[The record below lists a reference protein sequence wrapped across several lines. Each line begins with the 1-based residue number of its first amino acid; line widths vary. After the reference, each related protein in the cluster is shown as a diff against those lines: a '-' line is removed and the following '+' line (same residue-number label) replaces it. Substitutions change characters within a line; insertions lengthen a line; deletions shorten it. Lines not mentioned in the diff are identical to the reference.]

1 MRRLLASQE
10 TGNACFDAMD
20 QLTLFFD
27 NLKALGGKKLAALGL
42 AFALVVGIVSI
53 AAYYL
58 SRPSFEVLYAGLDRE
73 DVSRI
78 GSALKASGIS
88 FDVNPEGN
96 AVSVPYGQTG
106 QARMLLAER
115 GLPQSANA
123 GYELFDKVG
132 ALGLTSFMQEVT
144 RVRALE
150 GELARTIQLIR
161 GVKAARVH
169 IVMPDEGSFRRA
181 KQPPSASVIIRTEG
195 PDDSSAAQAIRH
207 LVASSLPGMSVDQV
221 TVLNTDG
228 MILSSS
234 DGEANDAVPVK
245 TLALEKSISKDIQD
259 NIRRTLTPYL
269 RLPNFQVSVRAR
281 VNTDRKQINETIYD
295 PESRVERSIRTV
307 KESAQSQNNS
317 GAQSTTVERNIPQNA
332 ANSPDSKQS
341 TDESKKSEELTNY
354 ELSSK
359 TVTTV
364 SGGYNIERLS
374 VAVLIN
380 RSAFAEPGKEPPK
393 PESVEKQIKEIELL
407 VSSAAGLNKERGDAL
422 KVTAVDFMFNEHEMT
437 PEESPGFA
445 ALLGM
450 HLGAIINAVTAIG
463 IAAVIVVFG
472 LAPARRALLAEAQ
485 PAQERV
491 EPPPL
496 SSPLVPSETPLAIEP
511 ALPEFPA
518 PPMLGIQEDGGFM
531 PSSALLEGLV
541 EAAKE
546 SAREKLERLI
556 DQDDAHAAAIM
567 KQWMRS

>member
-1 MRRLLASQE
+1 
-10 TGNACFDAMD
+10 MD
-20 QLTLFFD
+20 RLTLILD
-27 NLKALGGKKLAALGL
+27 NLSALGKRKLAALGL
-42 AFALVVGIVSI
+42 TFLLVVGLVS
-53 AAYYL
+53 AVAYYL
-58 SRPSFEVLYAGLDRE
+58 SRPNFELLYAGLDRE

-78 GSALKASGIS
+78 GAALKSSGVA

-96 AVSVPYGQTG
+96 AVSVPYGQTS

-169 IVMPDEGSFRRA
+169 IVLPDEGSFRRA

-207 LVASSLPGMSVDQV
+207 LVASSLPGMNVDQV

-234 DGEANDAVPVK
+234 DGDANDAVPVK

-269 RLPNFQVSVRAR
+269 KLANFQVSVRTR
-281 VNTDRKQINETIYD
+281 VNTDRKQTNETIFD
-295 PESRVERSIRTV
+295 PESRVERSVRTV

-317 GAQSTTVERNIPQNA
+317 GAGQSTSVDRNIPQGGANA
-332 ANSPDSKQS
+332 GSDAKQS
-341 TDESKKSEELTNY
+341 NDESKKSEELTNF

-364 SGGYNIERLS
+364 SGGYNIEHLS

-380 RSAFAEPGKEPPK
+380 RAAFAEPNKEAPK
-393 PESVEKQIKEIELL
+393 PEAIEKQIKEIEQL
-407 VSSAAGLNKERGDAL
+407 VSSAAGLKKERGDAL
-422 KVTAVDFMFNEHEMT
+422 KVTAVDFTFNEREMA
-437 PEESPGFA
+437 PVESQSFMTT
-445 ALLGM
+445 LGN
-450 HLGAIINAVTAIG
+450 HLGSFINALTAIG
-463 IAAVIVVFG
+463 IAAVVVGFG
-472 LAPARRALLAEAQ
+472 LAPARRALLAEQ
-485 PAQERV
+485 PATLAGGQDGE
-491 EPPPL
+491 
-496 SSPLVPSETPLAIEP
+496 SSPMISSEPAPLAIEP
-511 ALPEFPA
+511 AFDPMASAMLGLPE
-518 PPMLGIQEDGGFM
+518 EGGFAM
-531 PSSALLEGLV
+531 PGFFDGVGEPPKD
-541 EAAKE
+541 AA
-546 SAREKLERLI
+546 RRKLERLI
-556 DQDDAHAAAIM
+556 EQDDAHAAAIM

>member
-1 MRRLLASQE
+1 
-10 TGNACFDAMD
+10 MD
-20 QLTLFFD
+20 HLTKIID
-27 NLKALGGKKLAALGL
+27 NLKALGGRKLAALGL
-42 AFALVVGIVSI
+42 IFALVVGMVSL

-78 GSALKASGIS
+78 GAALKSSNVA

-96 AVSVPYGQTG
+96 AVSVPYGQTA

-207 LVASSLPGMSVDQV
+207 LVASSLPGMTVDQV
-221 TVLNTDG
+221 TVLDTDG

-234 DGEANDAVPVK
+234 DGEATDAVPVK
-245 TLALEKSISKDIQD
+245 TLSLEKNISKDIQD

-269 RLPNFQVSVRAR
+269 RLPNFQVSVRTR
-281 VNTDRKQINETIYD
+281 VNTDRKQTNETIFD
-295 PESRVERSIRTV
+295 PDSRVERSIRTV
-307 KESAQSQNNS
+307 KETAQSQNNS
-317 GAQSTTVERNIPQNA
+317 GAQSTSVERNIPQNA
-332 ANSPDSKQS
+332 ANSGDAKQS
-341 TDESKKSEELTNY
+341 NDESRKSEELTNY

-364 SGGYNIERLS
+364 SGGYNIEHLS

-393 PESVEKQIKEIELL
+393 PEIVEKQLKEIELL

-437 PEESPGFA
+437 PEENPGFVA
-445 ALLGM
+445 MLGS
-450 HLGAIINAVTAIG
+450 HLGAIINALTAIG
-463 IAAVIVVFG
+463 IAAVVVAFG
-472 LAPARRALLAEAQ
+472 LAPARRALLADAP

-496 SSPLVPSETPLAIEP
+496 SSPEPPSFSPPEPQLALES
-511 ALPEFPA
+511 AFPNLA
-518 PPMLGIQEDGGFM
+518 PPMLNIPD
-531 PSSALLEGLV
+531 EGLLPGAALFDGIV
-541 EAAKE
+541 EVARG
-546 SAREKLERLI
+546 SARKKLERLI
-556 DQDDAHAAAIM
+556 EQDDAHAAAIM

>member
-1 MRRLLASQE
+1 
-10 TGNACFDAMD
+10 MD
-20 QLTLFFD
+20 HLTKLFD
-27 NLKALGGKKLAALGL
+27 NLKALGGRKLAALGL
-42 AFALVVGIVSI
+42 IFALVVGMVSL

-78 GSALKASGIS
+78 GAALKSSGVA

-96 AVSVPYGQTG
+96 AVSVPYGQTA

-207 LVASSLPGMSVDQV
+207 LVASSLPGMTVDQV

-234 DGEANDAVPVK
+234 DGEATDAVPVK

-281 VNTDRKQINETIYD
+281 VNTDRKQTNETIFD
-295 PESRVERSIRTV
+295 PDSRIERSIRTV
-307 KESAQSQNNS
+307 KETAQSQNNS
-317 GAQSTTVERNIPQNA
+317 GAQSTSVERNIPQNA
-332 ANSPDSKQS
+332 ANNGDAKQS
-341 TDESKKSEELTNY
+341 NDESRKSEELTNY

-364 SGGYNIERLS
+364 SGGYTVERLS

-393 PESVEKQIKEIELL
+393 PEIVDKQLKEIEQL
-407 VSSAAGLNKERGDAL
+407 VSSAAGLSKERGDAL

-437 PEESPGFA
+437 PEENPGFVA
-445 ALLGM
+445 MLGS
-450 HLGAIINAVTAIG
+450 HLGAIINALTAVG
-463 IAAVIVVFG
+463 IAAIIVAFG

-485 PAQERV
+485 PASQERV

-496 SSPLVPSETPLAIEP
+496 ASPAAPSLAPAELPLALEP
-511 ALPEFPA
+511 AFPNLAPILDIPE
-518 PPMLGIQEDGGFM
+518 
-531 PSSALLEGLV
+531 EGLLPGAALFDGIV
-541 EAAKE
+541 EVARG
-546 SAREKLERLI
+546 SARKKLERLI
-556 DQDDAHAAAIM
+556 EQDDAHAAAIM

>member
-1 MRRLLASQE
+1 
-10 TGNACFDAMD
+10 MD
-20 QLTLFFD
+20 RLTLILD
-27 NLKALGGKKLAALGL
+27 NLNALGKRKLAALTL
-42 AFALVVGIVSI
+42 TFALVVGLVS
-53 AAYYL
+53 AAGYYL
-58 SRPSFEVLYAGLDRE
+58 SRPNFEVLYAGLDRE

-78 GSALKASGIS
+78 GAALKSSGVA

-96 AVSVPYGQTG
+96 AISVPYGQTS

-207 LVASSLPGMSVDQV
+207 LVASSLPGMTVDQV

-234 DGEANDAVPVK
+234 DGEANDAIPVK
-245 TLALEKSISKDIQD
+245 TLSLEKNISKDIQD

-269 RLPNFQVSVRAR
+269 KLANFQVSVRAR

-295 PESRVERSIRTV
+295 PDSRVERSVRTV

-317 GAQSTTVERNIPQNA
+317 AGQSTSVDRNIPQGGANA
-332 ANSPDSKQS
+332 GGDTKQS
-341 TDESKKSEELTNY
+341 NDESKKSEELTNF

-364 SGGYNIERLS
+364 SGGYNIEQLS

-380 RSAFAEPGKEPPK
+380 RAAFAEPNKEAPK
-393 PESVEKQIKEIELL
+393 PEAIEKQLREIEQLI
-407 VSSAAGLNKERGDAL
+407 SSAAGLKKERGDSL
-422 KVTAVDFMFNEHEMT
+422 KVTAVDFTFNEHEM
-437 PEESPGFA
+437 SPVENPGLMA
-445 ALLGM
+445 MLGN
-450 HLGAIINAVTAIG
+450 HIGSFINALTAIG
-463 IAAVIVVFG
+463 IAAVIVAFG
-472 LAPARRALLAEAQ
+472 LAPARRALLAE
-485 PAQERV
+485 
-491 EPPPL
+491 PPPAL
-496 SSPLVPSETPLAIEP
+496 TAEQGGESAPPLMGAEPAPLAIEP
-511 ALPEFPA
+511 AFEPMA
-518 PPMLGIQEDGGFM
+518 PPMLGMTEDGGFVM
-531 PSSALLEGLV
+531 PGGLFDGVV
-541 EAAKE
+541 EAAKDT
-546 SAREKLERLI
+546 ARRKLERLI
-556 DQDDAHAAAIM
+556 EQDDAHAAAIM

>member
-1 MRRLLASQE
+1 MDRINLL
-10 TGNACFDAMD
+10 
-20 QLTLFFD
+20 LD
-27 NLKALGGKKLAALGL
+27 NLKSLGARKLSALALT
-42 AFALVVGIVSI
+42 FALVVGLVSI

-78 GSALKASGIS
+78 GAALKSTGVT
-88 FDVNPEGN
+88 FDINPEGN
-96 AVSVPYGQTG
+96 AVSVPYGQTA

-169 IVMPDEGSFRRA
+169 IVMPDEGSFRRVR
-181 KQPPSASVIIRTEG
+181 QPPSASVIIRTEG

-207 LVASSLPGMSVDQV
+207 LVAASLPGMNVDQV

-245 TLALEKSISKDIQD
+245 TLTLEKSIAKDIQD
-259 NIRRTLTPYL
+259 NVRRTLTPYL

-281 VNTDRKQINETIYD
+281 VNTDKRQVNETTFD
-295 PESRVERSIRTV
+295 PESRVERSVRTV
-307 KESAQSQNNS
+307 KENTTAQNAAN
-317 GAQSTTVERNIPQNA
+317 APTTGVERNIPQERT
-332 ANSPDSKQS
+332 NSADAKPS
-341 TDESKKSEELTNY
+341 TDESKKSEELTNF

-364 SGGYNIERLS
+364 SGGYNVEHLS

-380 RSAFAEPGKEPPK
+380 RAAFTEAGKDAPK
-393 PESVEKQIKEIELL
+393 PEAVDRQLKEIEQLI
-407 VSSAAGLNKERGDAL
+407 SSAAGLKKERGDTL
-422 KVTAVDFMFNEHEMT
+422 KVSAVEFQFNEHEIS
-437 PEESPGFA
+437 PVESPGFVA
-445 ALLGM
+445 MLGS
-450 HLGAIINAVTAIG
+450 HLGSILNMVTVLG
-463 IAAVIVVFG
+463 IAALVVTFG
-472 LAPARRALLAEAQ
+472 LAPARRALLAEA
-485 PAQERV
+485 AADRV

-496 SSPLVPSETPLAIEP
+496 LGLSQPLTMPASEMMA
-511 ALPEFPA
+511 AA
-518 PPMLGIQEDGGFM
+518 PMLGMQAPPGMFEDGNERQKD
-531 PSSALLEGLV
+531 ATRRRLEQ
-541 EAAKE
+541 
-546 SAREKLERLI
+546 LI
-556 DQDDAHAAAIM
+556 QTDEEQAAAIL

>member
-1 MRRLLASQE
+1 
-10 TGNACFDAMD
+10 MD
-20 QLTLFFD
+20 RFTLVVD
-27 NLKALGGKKLAALGL
+27 NLKALGGRKLAALGL
-42 AFALVVGIVSI
+42 IFALVVGVISI
-53 AAYYL
+53 SAYYL
-58 SRPSFEVLYAGLDRE
+58 SRPTFEILCAGLDRE

-78 GSALKASGIS
+78 GAVLKSTGIS
-88 FDVNPEGN
+88 FDINPEGN
-96 AVSVPYGQTG
+96 AVSVPYGQTA

-150 GELARTIQLIR
+150 GELARAIQLIR

-181 KQPPSASVIIRTEG
+181 KQPPSASVVIRTEG

-234 DGEANDAVPVK
+234 DGEATDAVPVK
-245 TLALEKSISKDIQD
+245 TLTLEKNIAKDIQD

-281 VNTDRKQINETIYD
+281 VNTDRKQTAETIYD
-295 PESRVERSIRTV
+295 PESKVERSIRSM
-307 KESAQSQNNS
+307 KENVQSQNTS
-317 GAQSTTVERNIPQNA
+317 GAAPTTVERNIPQTGA
-332 ANSPDSKQS
+332 ANTEGKQS
-341 TDESKKSEELTNY
+341 TDETKKSEELTNY

-364 SGGYNIERLS
+364 SGGYNIEHLS

-380 RSAFAEPGKEPPK
+380 RSAFSEPNKEPPK
-393 PESVEKQIKEIELL
+393 PERVDSQLREIEQL
-407 VSSAAGLNKERGDAL
+407 VSSAAGLKKERGDAL
-422 KVTAVDFMFNEHEMT
+422 KVTAVDFMFNEHEIS
-437 PEESPGFA
+437 PVESPGFVA
-445 ALLGM
+445 ILGS
-450 HLGAIINAVTAIG
+450 HLGAILNSITALG
-463 IAAVIVVFG
+463 IAALIVIFG
-472 LAPARRALLAEAQ
+472 LAPVRRALLAQ
-485 PAQERV
+485 PTEERR

-496 SSPLVPSETPLAIEP
+496 IGLEQPLA
-511 ALPEFPA
+511 L
-518 PPMLGIQEDGGFM
+518 DG
-531 PSSALLEGLV
+531 E
-541 EAAKE
+541 
-546 SAREKLERLI
+546 ARESFALGPSAQSQAYLEHAAGSGRETKRKELELLI
-556 DQDDAHAAAIM
+556 QNNEEQAAAIL
-567 KQWMRS
+567 KQWMKEKEAA

>member
-1 MRRLLASQE
+1 
-10 TGNACFDAMD
+10 MD
-20 QLTLFFD
+20 RLTLILE
-27 NLKALGGKKLAALGL
+27 NLKGLGGKRLAAL
-42 AFALVVGIVSI
+42 ALVFTLVVAAVSI
-53 AAYYL
+53 TAYYL
-58 SRPSFEVLYAGLDRE
+58 SRPTFEVLYAGLDRE

-78 GSALKASGIS
+78 GAALKANGIP

-96 AVSVPYGQTG
+96 TVSVPYGQTA

-195 PDDSSAAQAIRH
+195 PDDTSAAQAIRH
-207 LVASSLPGMSVDQV
+207 LVASSLPGMTVDQV

-234 DGEANDAVPVK
+234 DGDASDAIPVK
-245 TLALEKSISKDIQD
+245 TLTLEKNLSKDIQD

-269 RLPNFQVSVRAR
+269 RLANFQVSVRAR
-281 VNTDRKQINETIYD
+281 VNTDRKQTNETIYD
-295 PESRVERSIRTV
+295 PDSRVERSVRTV
-307 KESAQSQNNS
+307 KETAQSQNNS
-317 GAQSTTVERNIPQNA
+317 GSQNTSVERNIPQNN
-332 ANSPDSKQS
+332 ANNADAKRSA
-341 TDESKKSEELTNY
+341 DESKKSEELTNF

-359 TVTTV
+359 TVSVV
-364 SGGYNIERLS
+364 SGGYNVEHLS

-380 RSAFAEPGKEPPK
+380 RSAFATGGAKEPPK
-393 PESVEKQIKEIELL
+393 QEIVDRQIKEIEQL
-407 VSSAAGLNKERGDAL
+407 VSSAAGLNKERGDTL
-422 KVTAVDFMFNEHEMT
+422 KVTAVDFLFNENELS

-445 ALLGM
+445 SVLKS
-450 HLGAIINAVTAIG
+450 HLGTILNALTAIA
-463 IAAVIVVFG
+463 IVAVIVIFG
-472 LAPARRALLAEAQ
+472 LAPIRRALLAE
-485 PAQERV
+485 
-491 EPPPL
+491 
-496 SSPLVPSETPLAIEP
+496 PLVAPEAIEVLDQASPLAIEP
-511 ALPEFPA
+511 GFPGA
-518 PPMLGIQEDGGFM
+518 STPVFEMADGDGQTPIFD
-531 PSSALLEGLV
+531 GL
-541 EAAKE
+541 ASTA
-546 SAREKLERLI
+546 SQTARKKLERLI
-556 DQDDAHAAAIM
+556 EQNEEQAAAVM

>member
-1 MRRLLASQE
+1 
-10 TGNACFDAMD
+10 MD
-20 QLTLFFD
+20 RFTLILD
-27 NLKALGGKKLAALGL
+27 NLAALGKRKLMAL
-42 AFALVVGIVSI
+42 ALTFALVVGLVSA

-58 SRPSFEVLYAGLDRE
+58 SRPNFEVLYAGLDRE

-78 GSALKASGIS
+78 GSALKSSGIS

-96 AVSVPYGQTG
+96 AISVPYGQTS

-181 KQPPSASVIIRTEG
+181 KQASSASVIIRTEG

-207 LVASSLPGMSVDQV
+207 LVASSLPGMTVDQV

-234 DGEANDAVPVK
+234 DGEPNDAIPVK
-245 TLALEKSISKDIQD
+245 TLTLEKTLSKDIQD

-269 RLPNFQVSVRAR
+269 KLANFQVSVRAR

-295 PESRVERSIRTV
+295 PESRVERSVRTV
-307 KESAQSQNNS
+307 KETAQSTNNS
-317 GAQSTTVERNIPQNA
+317 GGQSTSVDRNIPQGGSNA
-332 ANSPDSKQS
+332 GSDAKNSN
-341 TDESKKSEELTNY
+341 DESKKSEELTNF

-359 TVTTV
+359 TVTTM
-364 SGGYNIERLS
+364 SGGYNIENLS

-380 RSAFAEPGKEPPK
+380 RAAFSEPNKEAPK
-393 PESVEKQIKEIELL
+393 PEAIDRQLKEIEQLI
-407 VSSAAGLNKERGDAL
+407 VSAAGLKKERGDSL
-422 KVTAVDFMFNEHEMT
+422 KVTAVDFTFNEHDMT
-437 PEESPGFA
+437 AVENPGFMTT
-445 ALLGM
+445 LGN
-450 HLGAIINAVTAIG
+450 HLGSFINALTAVG
-463 IAAVIVVFG
+463 IAVVIVAFG
-472 LAPARRALLAEAQ
+472 LAPARRALLAEQ
-485 PAQERV
+485 PAAAVVARSAEEAPALAAG
-491 EPPPL
+491 EPAPL
-496 SSPLVPSETPLAIEP
+496 GIEP
-511 ALPEFPA
+511 SFDAMA
-518 PPMLGIQEDGGFM
+518 PPMLGMAEDGGFAM
-531 PSSALLEGLV
+531 PSFLDGMLDLPKDTS
-541 EAAKE
+541 
-546 SAREKLERLI
+546 RRKLERLI
-556 DQDDAHAAAIM
+556 DRDDAHAAAIM

>member
-1 MRRLLASQE
+1 
-10 TGNACFDAMD
+10 MD
-20 QLTLFFD
+20 RFTLILD
-27 NLKALGGKKLAALGL
+27 NLAALGKRKLMAL
-42 AFALVVGIVSI
+42 ALTFALVVGLVSA

-58 SRPSFEVLYAGLDRE
+58 SRPNFEVLYAGLDRE

-78 GSALKASGIS
+78 GSALKSSGIS

-96 AVSVPYGQTG
+96 AISVPYGQTS

-181 KQPPSASVIIRTEG
+181 KQASSASVIIRTEG

-207 LVASSLPGMSVDQV
+207 LVASSLPGMTVDQV

-234 DGEANDAVPVK
+234 DGEANDAIPVK
-245 TLALEKSISKDIQD
+245 TLTLEKTLSKDIQD

-269 RLPNFQVSVRAR
+269 KLANFQVSVRAR

-295 PESRVERSIRTV
+295 PESRVERSVRTV
-307 KESAQSQNNS
+307 KETAQSTNNS
-317 GAQSTTVERNIPQNA
+317 GGQSTSVDRNIPQGGSNA
-332 ANSPDSKQS
+332 GGDAKNSN
-341 TDESKKSEELTNY
+341 DESKKSEELTNF

-359 TVTTV
+359 TVTTM
-364 SGGYNIERLS
+364 SGGYNIENLS

-380 RSAFAEPGKEPPK
+380 RAAFSEPNKEVPK
-393 PESVEKQIKEIELL
+393 PEAIDRQLKEIEQLIF
-407 VSSAAGLNKERGDAL
+407 SAAGLKKERGDSL
-422 KVTAVDFMFNEHEMT
+422 KVTAVDFTFNEHDMT
-437 PEESPGFA
+437 AVENPGFMTT
-445 ALLGM
+445 LGN
-450 HLGAIINAVTAIG
+450 HLGSFINALTAVG
-463 IAAVIVVFG
+463 IAVVIVAFG
-472 LAPARRALLAEAQ
+472 LAPARRALLAEQ
-485 PAQERV
+485 PAAAVVARSAE
-491 EPPPL
+491 E
-496 SSPLVPSETPLAIEP
+496 AP
-511 ALPEFPA
+511 ALPAGEPAPLGIEPNFDAMA
-518 PPMLGIQEDGGFM
+518 PPMLGMAEDGGFAM
-531 PSSALLEGLV
+531 PSFLDGMLDLPKDTS
-541 EAAKE
+541 
-546 SAREKLERLI
+546 RRKLERLI
-556 DQDDAHAAAIM
+556 DRDDAHAAAIM

>member
-1 MRRLLASQE
+1 MLNEAERNQA
-10 TGNACFDAMD
+10 FAMD
-20 QLTLFFD
+20 RITLLLD
-27 NLKALGGKKLAALGL
+27 NLKALGTRKLAALGL
-42 AFALVVGIVSI
+42 TFALVVAIVSI
-53 AAYYL
+53 SAYYL
-58 SRPSFEVLYAGLDRE
+58 SRPTFEVLYAGLDRE

-78 GSALKASGIS
+78 GSVLKSTGIP
-88 FDVNPEGN
+88 FDINTEGN
-96 AVSVPYGQTG
+96 AVSVPYGQTA

-195 PDDSSAAQAIRH
+195 PDDTSAAQAIRH
-207 LVASSLPGMSVDQV
+207 LVASSLPGMNVDQV

-234 DGEANDAVPVK
+234 DGDATDAVPVK
-245 TLALEKSISKDIQD
+245 TLTLEKNIQKDIQD

-269 RLPNFQVSVRAR
+269 RLPNFQVTVRAR

-295 PESRVERSIRTV
+295 PDSKVERSVRTV
-307 KESAQSQNNS
+307 KESSRSQDS
-317 GAQSTTVERNIPQNA
+317 SSAAATTVTNNIPQNGVNNA
-332 ANSPDSKQS
+332 DGKQS
-341 TDESKKSEELTNY
+341 NDENKKNEELTNY
-354 ELSSK
+354 EMSSK

-364 SGGYNIERLS
+364 SGGYNIEHLS

-380 RSAFAEPGKEPPK
+380 RSAFAEPNKEPPK
-393 PESVEKQIKEIELL
+393 QEAIDRQLKEIEQLI
-407 VSSAAGLNKERGDAL
+407 SSAAGLKKERGDAL

-437 PEESPGFA
+437 PVESPGFVAMLGSHLGSILNMIA
-445 ALLGM
+445 AL
-450 HLGAIINAVTAIG
+450 G
-463 IAAVIVVFG
+463 IAALVVIFG
-472 LAPARRALLAEAQ
+472 LAPARRALLAESST
-485 PAQERV
+485 ERT
-491 EPPPL
+491 EP
-496 SSPLVPSETPLAIEP
+496 SPLIGMGDQSFESPTFEAPTFDGIPGLAGATPGGAIAMSGP
-511 ALPEFPA
+511 T
-518 PPMLGIQEDGGFM
+518 
-531 PSSALLEGLV
+531 LLEDIS
-541 EAAKE
+541 ERRQDI
-546 SAREKLERLI
+546 ARRKLEELI
-556 DQDDAHAAAIM
+556 QNDEAQAAAVL

>member
-1 MRRLLASQE
+1 MDRITLL
-10 TGNACFDAMD
+10 
-20 QLTLFFD
+20 LD
-27 NLKALGGKKLAALGL
+27 NLKALGGRKLAALGL
-42 AFALVVGIVSI
+42 TFVLVVGIVS
-53 AAYYL
+53 AAGYYL
-58 SRPSFEVLYAGLDRE
+58 SRPNFEVLYAGLDRE

-78 GSALKASGIS
+78 GSALKSSGIV

-96 AVSVPYGQTG
+96 TVSVPYGQTA

-144 RVRALE
+144 RVRAIE

-234 DGEANDAVPVK
+234 DGDATDAVPVK
-245 TLALEKSISKDIQD
+245 TLTLEKSISKDIQD

-269 RLPNFQVSVRAR
+269 KLANFQVSVRAR
-281 VNTDRKQINETIYD
+281 VNTDRKQTNETIYD

-317 GAQSTTVERNIPQNA
+317 GAQSTSVDRNIPQGA
-332 ANSPDSKQS
+332 ANSGDTKQAS
-341 TDESKKSEELTNY
+341 DESKKSEELTNF

-364 SGGYNIERLS
+364 SGGYNIEHLS

-380 RSAFAEPGKEPPK
+380 RAAFAEPNKEPPK
-393 PESVEKQIKEIELL
+393 PEVVEKQLKEIEQLI
-407 VSSAAGLNKERGDAL
+407 SSAAGLKKDRGDAL
-422 KVTAVDFMFNEHEMT
+422 KVTAVDFNFNEHEMS
-437 PEESPGFA
+437 PVENPGF
-445 ALLGM
+445 LTTLGN
-450 HLGAIINAVTAIG
+450 HLGSVINALTAVG
-463 IAAVIVVFG
+463 IAAVIVAFG
-472 LAPARRALLAEAQ
+472 LAPARRALLAE
-485 PAQERV
+485 PSPSQERV

-496 SSPLVPSETPLAIEP
+496 ADPEQPLAIEP
-511 ALPEFPA
+511 AFDSVA
-518 PPMLGIQEDGGFM
+518 PPMLGMAEEGFAMPGGMLFDG
-531 PSSALLEGLV
+531 ALD
-541 EAAKE
+541 AAKQN
-546 SAREKLERLI
+546 ARQKLERLI
-556 DQDDAHAAAIM
+556 DRDEAHAAAIM

>member
-1 MRRLLASQE
+1 
-10 TGNACFDAMD
+10 MD
-20 QLTLFFD
+20 QLTLLFD

-42 AFALVVGIVSI
+42 IFALVVGIISI

-58 SRPSFEVLYAGLDRE
+58 SRPAFEVLYAGLDRE

-78 GSALKASGIS
+78 GAALKSSGVA

-96 AVSVPYGQTG
+96 AVSVPYGQTA

-234 DGEANDAVPVK
+234 SDGEANDAVPVK

-259 NIRRTLTPYL
+259 NVRRTLTPYL
-269 RLPNFQVSVRAR
+269 KLPNFQVSVRAR
-281 VNTDRKQINETIYD
+281 VNTDRKQTNETIFD
-295 PESRVERSIRTV
+295 PESRVERSVRTV
-307 KESAQSQNNS
+307 KETAQSQNNS
-317 GAQSTTVERNIPQNA
+317 GAQQSTTVERNIPQNA
-332 ANSPDSKQS
+332 QNNAPDAKQS
-341 TDESKKSEELTNY
+341 NDESKKSEELTNY

-364 SGGYNIERLS
+364 SGGYTIERLS

-380 RSAFAEPGKEPPK
+380 RAAFAEPGKEPPR
-393 PESVEKQIKEIELL
+393 PEIVEKQIKEIEQL
-407 VSSAAGLNKERGDAL
+407 VSSAAGLSKERGDAL

-437 PEESPGFA
+437 PEENPGFA
-445 ALLGM
+445 VTLGK
-450 HLGAIINAVTAIG
+450 HLGSIINALTAIG
-463 IAAVIVVFG
+463 IAAVIVIFG
-472 LAPARRALLAEAQ
+472 LAPARRALLTQAQ

-496 SSPLVPSETPLAIEP
+496 SSPLTPPEPQLAIEP
-511 ALPEFPA
+511 ALPEFTP
-518 PPMLGIQEDGGFM
+518 PPMLDMQEGGGFL
-531 PSSALLEGLV
+531 PSAALLDGLV

-546 SAREKLERLI
+546 TAREKLERLI
-556 DQDDAHAAAIM
+556 EQDDAHAAAIM